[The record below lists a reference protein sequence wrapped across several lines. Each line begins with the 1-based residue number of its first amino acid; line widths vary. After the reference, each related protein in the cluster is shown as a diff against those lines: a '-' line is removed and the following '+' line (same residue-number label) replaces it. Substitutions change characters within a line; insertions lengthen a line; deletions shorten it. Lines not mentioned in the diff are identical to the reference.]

1 MVASVHENGSINIT
15 CVYGVEQAGLGC
27 HVVFTNIKSE
37 SNQSF
42 DVLLPEKSRQV
53 SLLTGGIYNVTVRDI
68 VNGSTSRMK
77 CVPGKQISVT
87 YPSSRNGEYCLKA
100 VSLIALIRDLM
111 TDNIVNIIIR

>member
-1 MVASVHENGSINIT
+1 MHENGSINIT

-27 HVVFTNIKSE
+27 HVVFTITNVKSE

-42 DVLLPEKSRQV
+42 DVLLPEKSRRV
-53 SLLTGGIYNVTVRDI
+53 SLLTGGIYNVTVQDI

>member
-27 HVVFTNIKSE
+27 HVVFTNIKNE

-53 SLLTGGIYNVTVRDI
+53 SLLTGGIYNVMVRDI

-111 TDNIVNIIIR
+111 TDNIVNTIIR